1 MIRRSQLEIYFEV
14 LEIINRGTRKPTRIM
29 YQANLS
35 WVAMSRAFEVLLDG
49 DFIHLK
55 RHGKGKRYEITEKG
69 RQALTYHLKSITGF
83 KQSTDEISVDRSII
97 I

>member
-1 MIRRSQLEIYFEV
+1 
-14 LEIINRGTRKPTRIM
+14 M

-49 DFIHLK
+49 DFIHLT

-83 KQSTDEISVDRSII
+83 KQVTDELPVDRSITI
-97 I
+97 